1 MPSDSNNQA
10 SWPPNTSPARA
21 LLEDLNLLETKDDQ
35 LRGNSL
41 WSTPWSLQVITAGAT
56 SATKWVASIGGAAG
70 LMASIGTAVTALNA
84 GDNVPLQLVAVGALA
99 VILSATILAIA
110 LMVRA
115 DVGARA
121 SVTAAEYQARALLA
135 STYLQASEPI
145 AEIKTVEAMAKDFA
159 AAS

>member
-1 MPSDSNNQA
+1 MPSESNNQA
-10 SWPPNTSPARA
+10 NWPPSTSPART

-56 SATKWVASIGGAAG
+56 SVTKWVASIGGVAG
-70 LMASIGTAVTALNA
+70 LMASIGTVVTALNA
-84 GDNVPLQLVAVGALA
+84 VDNVPLQLVSVGALA
-99 VILSATILAIA
+99 VVLSVTVLSVA

-135 STYLQASEPI
+135 
-145 AEIKTVEAMAKDFA
+145 
-159 AAS
+159 